1 MLFNS
6 RSDTFQI
13 LYFLKSVRLIDY
25 LSRQVFEFYTQI
37 IYNLIWFTMDLLD
50 LFNSALDR
58 VRFCFEYECPCND
71 RRTIYDVF

>member
-37 IYNLIWFTMDLLD
+37 IYNLI
-50 LFNSALDR
+50 
-58 VRFCFEYECPCND
+58 
-71 RRTIYDVF
+71 